1 MSEHKSESGF
11 QYSITNLKPAEP
23 TQKVTL
29 TFPDGATRDFPK
41 DSTGF
46 DIARGISPSLAKRTV
61 AMALNGDLADL
72 NDPIGENAKIEF
84 ISRDDPRAL
93 EPIRRDAS
101 GSPTR
106 RKPPAH

>member
-46 DIARGISPSLAKRTV
+46 DFARGISP
-61 AMALNGDLADL
+61 
-72 NDPIGENAKIEF
+72 
-84 ISRDDPRAL
+84 
-93 EPIRRDAS
+93 
-101 GSPTR
+101 
-106 RKPPAH
+106 